1 MMRVLIASG
10 GPGHTQIAIR
20 QLTIMAETLT
30 MTPTV
35 LTVIKDPSQKA
46 EADAI
51 LAHAAEL
58 LDPVFDQV
66 TYKTRVGQP
75 AEEIVA
81 ESESGRYDLLM
92 MGQRTSRPL
101 MTRLRGPVTQKVV
114 SQATLP
120 VLIAKREARPFER
133 VLICDSGVQSPTL
146 LQVFRLHAPA
156 ILASTTDV
164 TILHVMSQI
173 SAAPGIRGPE
183 LRAEAVELIEANTPE
198 GVLLAQDMAYLREM
212 DLRPQAL
219 VRHGLVVDE
228 IIAEAS
234 TGDYDLVVIGA
245 HRDEGLP
252 RFLLDDLARELVLN
266 VECATL
272 VVR

>member
-1 MMRVLIASG
+1 MRVLIASG
-10 GPGHTQIAIR
+10 GPGHTQIAMR

-30 MTPTV
+30 LTPTV
-35 LTVIKDPSQKA
+35 LTVIKDPSQRP

-51 LAHAAEL
+51 IAHAQEL
-58 LDPVFDQV
+58 LEPVFGQIE
-66 TYKTRVGQP
+66 YKVRVGQ
-75 AEEIVA
+75 AADEIVA
-81 ESESGRYDLLM
+81 ESDSGRYDLLM

-146 LQVFRLHAPA
+146 LQIFRLHAPA
-156 ILASTTDV
+156 ILAATTDV

-183 LRAEAVELIEANTPE
+183 LRADAGELINAQSPE
-198 GVLLAQDMAYLREM
+198 GVLLAQDMAYLEAM
-212 DLRPQAL
+212 DLRPRAL

-228 IIAEAS
+228 IVAEAR